1 MKEEDKTHS
10 ETDQPF
16 DRFHKFIRGIVAV
29 PKKEVEAAE
38 KRYREERASK
48 KKRSKS

>member
-1 MKEEDKTHS
+1 MKEEKPHPG
-10 ETDQPF
+10 TDQAF
-16 DRFHKFIRGIVAV
+16 DRLHKFIRGIVAV

-38 KRYREERASK
+38 KRYREERPSK